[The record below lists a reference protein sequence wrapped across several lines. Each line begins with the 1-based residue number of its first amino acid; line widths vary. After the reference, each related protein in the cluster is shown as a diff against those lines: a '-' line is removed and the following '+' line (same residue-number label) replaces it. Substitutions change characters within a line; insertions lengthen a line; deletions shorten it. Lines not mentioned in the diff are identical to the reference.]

1 MNYKEELDKELNEY
15 RKSRYEFANNENKVK
30 NEYADFIQEAIP
42 RFIEQQNKNIESQNQ
57 NIEEQ
62 NKKKNESKIK
72 QFFKR
77 LLKIL

>member
-42 RFIEQQNKNIESQNQ
+42 RFIEQQNKNIE
-57 NIEEQ
+57 EQ

>member
-42 RFIEQQNKNIESQNQ
+42 RFIEQQNKNIE
-57 NIEEQ
+57 EQ

-72 QFFKR
+72 QVFKR
-77 LLKIL
+77 LMKIL

>member
-1 MNYKEELDKELNEY
+1 MNYKEEFDKELNEY
-15 RKSRYEFANNENKVK
+15 KKSRYEFANNENKVK
-30 NEYADFIQEAIP
+30 NEYAEFIQEAIP
-42 RFIEQQNKNIESQNQ
+42 RFIEEQNK

-72 QFFKR
+72 QFFQR